1 MKPLHLVMKSLQDVP
16 LVASRLLPL
25 MEQHPVVAFSG
36 ELGAGKT
43 TLIAEICKQLGVQS
57 AITSPSFAIVNEYL
71 TQSGRTIYHFDFY
84 RIKDITEAYDIGY
97 EEYFFSGNICLIE
110 WPERIKELLPDEF
123 VQVFIQSHSESK
135 RSVIIL
141 MASTVE

>member
-1 MKPLHLVMKSLQDVP
+1 MNSLQDVP
-16 LVASRLLPL
+16 LVAGRLLPL
-25 MEQHPVVAFSG
+25 MEQYPVVAFYG

-43 TLIAEICKQLGVQS
+43 TLIAEICQQLGVTG

-110 WPERIKELLPDEF
+110 WPERIDQLLPEELL
-123 VQVFIQSHSESK
+123 QVFIQVNPDGT
-135 RSVIIL
+135 RSV
-141 MASTVE
+141 TVQTAGSME

>member
-1 MKPLHLVMKSLQDVP
+1 MKPLRLGMNSLQDVP
-16 LVASRLLPL
+16 LVAGRLLPL
-25 MEQHPVVAFSG
+25 MEQYPVVAFYG

-43 TLIAEICKQLGVQS
+43 TLIAEICQQLGVTG

-110 WPERIKELLPDEF
+110 WPERIDQLLPEELL
-123 VQVFIQSHSESK
+123 QVFIQVNPDGT
-135 RSVIIL
+135 RSV
-141 MASTVE
+141 TVQTAGSME